1 MWSAYRRLK
10 NLSNVNVPQLNILTA
25 TPEPKENKMSQFKYF
40 KLEDFD
46 CQETGENEM
55 SIEFIERLD
64 GLRSGCGFPFI
75 VTSGYRSPN
84 HSIEAKKEQPGQHAQ
99 GIAADIKVVGGA
111 QRRLLVEKALE
122 MGFTGVGVDKNF
134 IHVDIRTTTPVLW
147 VY

>member
-25 TPEPKENKMSQFKYF
+25 TPRPKENKMSQFKYF

-55 SIEFIERLD
+55 STEFIERLD
-64 GLRSGCGFPFI
+64 GLRSVCGFPFI

>member
-1 MWSAYRRLK
+1 MTMWSAYRKLK
-10 NLSNVNVPQLNILTA
+10 RISLPQLNILTA
-25 TPEPKENKMSQFKYF
+25 TPQIKEYEMSDFKYF

-55 SIEFIERLD
+55 STEFIQRLD
-64 GLRSGCGFPFI
+64 GLRSVCGFPFI

-84 HSIEAKKEQPGQHAQ
+84 HSIEAKKETPGQHAQ

-111 QRRLLVEKALE
+111 QRRLLVEKALD

-134 IHVDIRTTTPVLW
+134 VHVDIRTTTPVLW

>member
-25 TPEPKENKMSQFKYF
+25 TPRPKENKMSQFKNF

-55 SIEFIERLD
+55 YTEFIERLD
-64 GLRSGCGFPFI
+64 GLRSVCGFPFI

-84 HSIEAKKEQPGQHAQ
+84 HSIEAKKEKPGQHAQ

-111 QRRLLVEKALE
+111 QRRLLVEKALQ

-134 IHVDIRTTTPVLW
+134 IHVDVRTTTPVLW

>member
-1 MWSAYRRLK
+1 MWSAYRKLK
-10 NLSNVNVPQLNILTA
+10 NISLPQLNILTA
-25 TPEPKENKMSQFKYF
+25 TPQIKEYGMSDFKYF

-55 SIEFIERLD
+55 STEFIERLD
-64 GLRSGCGFPFI
+64 GLRSVCGFPFI
-75 VTSGYRSPN
+75 VTSGYRSPS
-84 HSIEAKKEQPGQHAQ
+84 HSIEARTETPGQHAQ

-111 QRRLLVEKALE
+111 QRRLLVEKALD

-134 IHVDIRTTTPVLW
+134 VHVDIRTTTPVLW

>member
-1 MWSAYRRLK
+1 MWSAYRKLK
-10 NLSNVNVPQLNILTA
+10 NLSFPQVNILTA
-25 TPEPKENKMSQFKYF
+25 KPEIRGIEMSEFKYF
-40 KLEDFD
+40 KIEDFN

-55 SIEFIERLD
+55 SVEFIERLD
-64 GLRSGCGFPFI
+64 GLRAVCGFPFI

-99 GIAADIKVVGGA
+99 GIAADIKVLGGS
-111 QRRLLVEKALE
+111 QRRLLVEKALD